1 MLRLVA
7 PFCPFDCAILT
18 LIAPSCILLTLLR
31 LLAAVDF
38 TCRPL
43 LRPSLSYCAHASLI
57 APQSPLLHQSPLL
70 RPSLPYYAP
79 VSLLL
84 PSTSYRPRPGK
95 LPPPR
100 PPRTP
105 PPAAAVSPASL
116 DSSRSRRIEAHPAPP
131 GRPKR
136 RVRARHK
143 EGGGGGC
150 GRPRPHRNAGA
161 GPLGVVG
168 RVWRLVAAVAASCG
182 LLRLLRRI
190 LSGSV
195 LCLIPSRSRLT
206 APYRTSSRTRS
217 QAAHCGSLR
226 LIAARCTSSRMH
238 S

>member
-1 MLRLVA
+1 MLSLGLRHLVPYCALLHPANLIAPCCAVLRLVA

-95 LPPPR
+95 LPPPGHR
-100 PPRTP
+100 GRRRRRRRSPPRPSTAP
-105 PPAAAVSPASL
+105 GRAASRPTRLRPAGRKGGSGPGTRKGGGEVAAA
-116 DSSRSRRIEAHPAPP
+116 PP
-131 GRPKR
+131 SPKR
-136 RVRARHK
+136 
-143 EGGGGGC
+143 GGRSSGC
-150 GRPRPHRNAGA
+150 RRPC
-161 GPLGVVG
+161 L
-168 RVWRLVAAVAASCG
+168 AASCG
-182 LLRLLRRI
+182 
-190 LSGSV
+190 
-195 LCLIPSRSRLT
+195 C
-206 APYRTSSRTRS
+206 
-217 QAAHCGSLR
+217 CG
-226 LIAARCTSSRMH
+226 
-238 S
+238 